1 MNKSYTIRQTL
12 IFGAL
17 ILSGAIWAQV
27 QLNQLTDFDFDDLL
41 IPGGPEY
48 CEPVLDCTDGDLITN
63 VTFSGIDNTTDCS
76 PNGYGDYTD
85 QVAEVEIGNTYP
97 ISVTVGDGWPFE
109 SVSVWIDYDNSGT
122 FDENEFTYV
131 GTGTAGL
138 FTGEISIPDDAV
150 AGLYRMRVRVAAVGE
165 ASATWD
171 MACDEDQGFGE
182 TEDYTVNI
190 GELGISDL
198 NNANFTYYP
207 NPVKDVLN
215 LSSVKS
221 IESVSVFNMAGQQV
235 MAGSKVSNGQM
246 NISSLT
252 PGVYIFRV
260 ILEGGMVETFKI
272 IKR

>member
-1 MNKSYTIRQTL
+1 EFTAPATGEYVFEVDAGTQDADFFLMDDCSNTANNLITNSLGYWTGDNPSETITLTEGVTYYLIADLYTSATSPTTVS
-12 IFGAL
+12 AK
-17 ILSGAIWAQV
+17 V
-27 QLNQLTDFDFDDLL
+27 TC
-41 IPGGPEY
+41 PGDEPEGY

-76 PNGYGDYTD
+76 SNGYGDYTD

-97 ISVTVGDGWPFE
+97 ISVTVGGGWPFE

-131 GTGTAGL
+131 GTGTAGSV
-138 FTGEISIPDDAV
+138 TGEISIPDDAV

-190 GELGISDL
+190 GELG
-198 NNANFTYYP
+198 
-207 NPVKDVLN
+207 
-215 LSSVKS
+215 
-221 IESVSVFNMAGQQV
+221 
-235 MAGSKVSNGQM
+235 
-246 NISSLT
+246 
-252 PGVYIFRV
+252 
-260 ILEGGMVETFKI
+260 
-272 IKR
+272 